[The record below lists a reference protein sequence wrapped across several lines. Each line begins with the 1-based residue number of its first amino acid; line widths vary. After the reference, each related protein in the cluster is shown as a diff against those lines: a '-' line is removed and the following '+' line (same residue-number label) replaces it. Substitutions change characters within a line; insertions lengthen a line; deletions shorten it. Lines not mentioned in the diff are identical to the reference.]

1 MQFHLVIVMLY
12 KIIYI
17 VHNKQIKKHT
27 SLLLLILM
35 IVPLFIN

>member
-1 MQFHLVIVMLY
+1 MLY

-17 VHNKQIKKHT
+17 VHNKQIKMYT

-35 IVPLFIN
+35 IVPLFIS